1 MFQSQY
7 GYNII
12 SDNIPLQAYYSIY
25 RDGTI
30 YYTLSYG
37 SPNIYPDSLQEF
49 YFTKKLSRSELK
61 NLKSDLTILSTSQW
75 STADFSELDHV
86 HTYSVFK
93 INGRE
98 YFSNGWLH
106 KKVECSLMIK
116 NLFIFLF

>member
-12 SDNIPLQAYYSIY
+12 SDNIPLQTYYSIY

-37 SPNIYPDSLQEF
+37 SPDIYPDSLQEF
-49 YFTKKLSRSELK
+49 SFIKKLSRSELK
-61 NLKSDLTILSTSQW
+61 NLKSDLTILSISQW
-75 STADFSELDHV
+75 STANFSELEHI
-86 HTYSVFK
+86 HTYSIFK

-98 YFSNGWLH
+98 YFSKDYDVHSNVLAKYINMTDYI
-106 KKVECSLMIK
+106 KK
-116 NLFIFLF
+116 

>member
-37 SPNIYPDSLQEF
+37 SPN
-49 YFTKKLSRSELK
+49 SELK

-98 YFSNGWLH
+98 YFSKDYDVYSNILAKYINMVDYT
-106 KKVECSLMIK
+106 KK
-116 NLFIFLF
+116 

>member
-98 YFSNGWLH
+98 NFSKDYDVYSNILAKYINMVDYT
-106 KKVECSLMIK
+106 KK
-116 NLFIFLF
+116 

>member
-49 YFTKKLSRSELK
+49 YFTKKLSRSEL
-61 NLKSDLTILSTSQW
+61 STSQW

-98 YFSNGWLH
+98 YFSKDYDVYSNILAKYINMVDYT
-106 KKVECSLMIK
+106 KK
-116 NLFIFLF
+116 